1 MKVLRPLVAL
11 AATLSTVLIGSGTV
25 SASSSSSSS
34 SALTCAGTLAS
45 PGHIAPGTYSSLKV
59 VGFCLGPP
67 TGNVIIKDD
76 VTVAKGAALAAN
88 YQSFGPGAPEGD
100 ANWLVKGDVM
110 VGSGGTLLLGCEPA
124 VGCVNTTR
132 DAVRGNIDADGAL
145 GVILHSDSIGGNVSY
160 KGGGGGVNCTPGFGP
175 FMFGVYSDAE
185 DNLIS
190 GNLTVSGLRSCW
202 FGEFRNI
209 ILGNN
214 TVSGNRFADPDATE
228 VANNEVFGNLSCS
241 NNVPD
246 AQFGDSVQPP
256 NVVFG
261 AIRGECI
268 PLSVH

>member
-11 AATLSTVLIGSGTV
+11 AATLSTVLIGTGTV
-25 SASSSSSSS
+25 SASSSS

-45 PGHIAPGTYSSLKV
+45 PGNIAPGTYSSLRV

-67 TGNVIIKDD
+67 KGNVIIKDD

-88 YQSFGPGAPEGD
+88 YPAFAPGAPEGD

-110 VGSGGTLLLGCEPA
+110 VGAGGTLLLGCEPA

-132 DAVRGNIDADGAL
+132 DTVRGNVDADGAL
-145 GVILHSDSIGGNVSY
+145 GVILHSDFIGGNVSY

-185 DNLIS
+185 DDVIS

-214 TVSGNRFADPDATE
+214 SVSGNRFADPDATE

-246 AQFGDSVQPP
+246 AQFGDAVQPP